1 MYSVLRVFVTSL
13 ILAALGA
20 SAALAQSTFDFR
32 LFVTVNG
39 NSGTV
44 SNGSTVPIVGQVGSN
59 TTATVLATYLGSTEA
74 TISKP
79 PTIVGT
85 ISLGVSVPGNVTF
98 PLVLTPGQA
107 FTFVVTYSPTNANVA
122 NAQVEVP
129 YTEPASTGPVSNAIV
144 LEFQGAAPQF
154 TLGYVLASDNNFVQI
169 QPNGAIPFPPTQLNT
184 TATGE
189 LNISDTGSG
198 PGTITNVT
206 LATST
211 VFKLSGTPPFPYTI
225 SASNPILGIGI
236 LYTPTAIEND
246 TGQITITYQDGST
259 AIVNLT
265 GSGSSSSYT
274 YTYLSGTGAKPT
286 SVKSGGTITFLPA
299 NAPTA
304 GTPAG
309 ASSVIVQV
317 TNSGNANGIINSIN
331 VTTGPFQLSGVPV
344 TPPTLKP
351 GDVENFT
358 ITFTPTQV
366 GTQTGTLVVGTDVF
380 TLSGQGLGPQLTFS
394 YVSPAGTITVGTG
407 GAVNFIPIAVSQSE
421 KVTFIITNSGTST
434 ATISNIS
441 TSAPFSLTP
450 APVLPLILASG
461 KSSQFGITFTPVTTT
476 TVTGTLQI
484 DNTPVELLGSGIA
497 PPALPSYTFTGPS
510 GNVSPASQPGVSL
523 TLADPYP
530 VDLNGVLTLTTSGN
544 LGTDPSVQFATS
556 SSSGGRTVDF
566 VIPAGSTNANFAGIG
581 SQILLQT
588 GTVAETITLIPSFAT
603 TAGVDVTPGS
613 PRTLQF
619 TVPSV
624 APFLVNA
631 LIANETSNS
640 FQLVLVGYSTTRS
653 LSSLSVTFNPATGF
667 NIGTAQLTVDLSGV
681 SPAWFQSSASLEF
694 GGQFQI
700 TEVFTLQGTPPK
712 GDTLL
717 QSIASVT
724 ATVSNGIGASIP
736 LETNVQ

>member
-1 MYSVLRVFVTSL
+1 VRSVLRVFLTGL
-13 ILAALGA
+13 ILAMLGT
-20 SAALAQSTFDFR
+20 SAALAQSTFDFS

-44 SNGSTVPIVGQVGSN
+44 GNGGTVPITGQVGSN
-59 TTATVLATYLGSTEA
+59 TTGTVVATYLGATEA
-74 TISKP
+74 TVSN
-79 PTIVGT
+79 PTI
-85 ISLGVSVPGNVTF
+85 LGSAALKVSVPGNVTF
-98 PLVLTPGQA
+98 PLILNPGQA
-107 FTFVVTYSPTNANVA
+107 LTFVVTYSPTNANIA

-129 YTEPASTGPVSNAIV
+129 YTEPGKTGTLTNAI
-144 LEFQGAAPQF
+144 LLQFTGAAPQF
-154 TLGYVLASDNNFVQI
+154 TLGYVLTSDNNFVQI
-169 QPNGAIPFPPTQLNT
+169 QPNGTIPFPPTQLNT

-198 PGTITNVT
+198 PGTITNVV
-206 LATST
+206 LAPST

-225 SASNPILGIGI
+225 SASNPTLPIGI
-236 LYTPTAIEND
+236 LYTPTAVEND

-286 SVKSGGTITFLPA
+286 SVKTGGTITFLSA

-304 GTPAG
+304 GAPAG
-309 ASSVIVQV
+309 TSSVIVQV
-317 TNSGNANGIINSIN
+317 TNSGNANGTINSIN
-331 VTTGPFQLSGVPV
+331 VTTGPFQLSGVPPN
-344 TPPTLKP
+344 PPTLKP

-358 ITFTPTQV
+358 VTFTPTQV

-394 YVSPAGTITVGTG
+394 YVSTAGTIAVGTG
-407 GAVNFIPIAVSQSE
+407 GAVNFIPVAVSQSE
-421 KVTFIITNSGTST
+421 KVTFIITNSGTLT

-450 APVLPLILASG
+450 APVLPLILAPG
-461 KSSQFGITFTPVTTT
+461 KSSQFGITFTPLTTA

-484 DNTPVELLGSGIA
+484 DNTPVELLGSGTA
-497 PPALPSYTFTGPS
+497 PPALPSYTIAGPS
-510 GNVSPASQPGVSL
+510 GNVAPGSQPGVSL
-523 TLADPYP
+523 TLASSYP
-530 VDLNGVLTLTTSGN
+530 VDLNGVLTFTTSGS
-544 LGTDPSVQFATS
+544 LGTDPNAQF
-556 SSSGGRTVDF
+556 SSGGRTVDF
-566 VIPAGSTNANFAGIG
+566 VIPAGSKSANFAGIG

-588 GTVAETITLIPSFAT
+588 GTVAETITLAPTFAT
-603 TAGVDVTPGS
+603 TAGVDVTPTS

-624 APFLVNA
+624 APFLVSA
-631 LIANETSNS
+631 QIGNETSNS

-653 LSSLSVTFNPATGF
+653 LSSLNVTFNPAAGF

-681 SPAWFQSSASLEF
+681 STAWFQSSPSLEF

-700 TEVFTLQGTPPK
+700 TELFTLQGTPPK

-724 ATVSNGIGASIP
+724 ATVSNGIGTSSS
-736 LETNVQ
+736 LEANVQ

>member
-1 MYSVLRVFVTSL
+1 VHSVSRVFLTGL

-20 SAALAQSTFDFR
+20 GLASAQGTFDFS

-39 NSGTV
+39 GSGTV
-44 SNGSTVPIVGQVGSN
+44 GNGGTVPITGQVGSN
-59 TTATVLATYLGSTEA
+59 ATATVVATYLGSTEA
-74 TISKP
+74 TVSN
-79 PTIVGT
+79 PTI
-85 ISLGVSVPGNVTF
+85 LGSAFLTVSVPGKVTF

-107 FTFVVTYSPTNANVA
+107 LTFVVTYAPTSAILA
-122 NAQVEVP
+122 NAEVEVK
-129 YTEPASTGPVSNAIV
+129 YTEPASTGTVSNAI
-144 LEFQGAAPQF
+144 LLQFQGSAPQF
-154 TLGYVLASDNNFVQI
+154 TLGYVLASDNNFVEI
-169 QPNGAIPFPPTQLNT
+169 QPNGTIPFPPTQLNT

-198 PGTITNVT
+198 PGTITNVV
-206 LATST
+206 LAPST

-225 SASNPILGIGI
+225 SPSNPILGIGI
-236 LYTPTAIEND
+236 LYTPTAVETD

-274 YTYLSGTGAKPT
+274 YTYLSGTGTKPI

-299 NAPTA
+299 NAPTTATAA
-304 GTPAG
+304 GT
-309 ASSVIVQV
+309 SSVILQV
-317 TNSGNANGIINSIN
+317 TNSGNANGTINSIS

-351 GDVENFT
+351 GDVESFT

-394 YVSPAGTITVGTG
+394 YVSTAGTITVGTG
-407 GAVNFIPIAVSQSE
+407 GAVNFIPVAVSQSE

-461 KSSQFGITFTPVTTT
+461 KSSQFGITFTPVTTA

-484 DNTPVELLGSGIA
+484 DNTPVELLGSGTA
-497 PPALPSYTFTGPS
+497 PPALPSYTFSGPS
-510 GNVSPASQPGVSL
+510 GNVAPASQPGVSL
-523 TLADPYP
+523 TLASSYP
-530 VDLNGVLTLTTSGN
+530 VDLDGVLTLTTSGS
-544 LGTDPSVQFATS
+544 LGTDPNAQFSTGA
-556 SSSGGRTVDF
+556 RTVNF
-566 VIPAGSTNANFAGIG
+566 VIPAGSTSANFAGIG

-588 GTVAETITLIPSFAT
+588 GTVAETITLTPSFAT
-603 TAGVDVTPGS
+603 TAGVDVTPAS
-613 PRTLQF
+613 APTLQF

-624 APFLVNA
+624 VPFLVSA
-631 LIANETSNS
+631 QITNETSNS
-640 FQLVLVGYSTTRS
+640 FELVLVGYSTTRS

-667 NIGTAQLTVDLSGV
+667 NIGTAQLTEDLSQV
-681 SPAWFQSSASLEF
+681 STAWFQSSASLDF

-700 TEVFTLQGTPPK
+700 TAPFTLQGTPPK
-712 GDTLL
+712 DDTLL

-724 ATVSNGIGASIP
+724 AAVSNGIGTSSSLQA
-736 LETNVQ
+736 NVQ